1 MTGTPFP
8 GAAALWMGGFLLWAC
23 LIGNCSAQVPVL
35 AGKSWSSLSGPQ
47 QQILAPLAAQW
58 PQMDAASRDT
68 WAALA
73 VRYPQLGPTEQQR
86 LKVRMSHWAALTP
99 AERQR
104 VHQGFMAAQRVAS
117 TERQHKW
124 DQYQALPSEAKQAL
138 QERGAKRLIDTP
150 SVPLK
155 RVAATP
161 VTPQTVAFADPH
173 ASRPLAGATRALDA
187 QTLLPRKPSPP

>member
-8 GAAALWMGGFLLWAC
+8 GAAALWMGGFLLWAF

-68 WAALA
+68 WVALA
-73 VRYPQLGPTEQQR
+73 VRYPQLGPAEQQR
-86 LKVRMSHWAALTP
+86 LKERMSHWAALTP

-138 QERGAKRLIDTP
+138 QERGAKRLMDAPAT
-150 SVPLK
+150 PLK
-155 RVAATP
+155 LVVATP
-161 VTPQTVAFADPH
+161 TTPPTVGFADPR
-173 ASRPLAGATRALDA
+173 ALRPLAGATKALDA